1 MRCLS
6 RRDCLVLLAGAPQ
19 LAWSQPAVPP
29 EVSAELPGA
38 RLRGSGRA
46 TVLGLH
52 IYDIRLWVD
61 EAFTDYPKN
70 PLALEIEYGRSL
82 SGKLIADRSLKEM
95 KRGGEIDDEKAE
107 RWLAFMR
114 SAFPDVAKGDR
125 ITGVFQPGEAARF
138 FVNGK
143 FKAQLRDAGFAQRFF
158 GIWLAAHTSEPKL
171 REALLGQGKV

>member
-1 MRCLS
+1 MPGLTRRRCLAVLAS
-6 RRDCLVLLAGAPQ
+6 APLV
-19 LAWSQPAVPP
+19 AWAQPAVPV
-29 EVSAELPGA
+29 EVGAELPGA

-61 EAFTDYPKN
+61 ESFSEYPKS

-82 SGKLIADRSLKEM
+82 SGRLIADRSLKEM

-114 SAFPDVAKGDR
+114 STFPDVVKGDR
-125 ITGVFQPGEAARF
+125 ITGVFQPGTAARF

-143 FKAQLRDAGFAQRFF
+143 FKAELREAEFAQRFF
-158 GIWLAAHTSEPKL
+158 GIWLATTTSEPKL
-171 REALLGQGKV
+171 RESLLGQGKG

>member
-1 MRCLS
+1 MQGLT
-6 RRDCLVLLAGAPQ
+6 RRSCIVLLAGVP
-19 LAWSQPAVPP
+19 LMAWAQPAVPS
-29 EVSAELPGA
+29 EVNAELPGA
-38 RLRGSGRA
+38 KLRGSGRA

-61 EAFTDYPKN
+61 EGFAEYPKS

-114 SAFPDVAKGDR
+114 STFPDVVKGDR
-125 ITGVFQPGEAARF
+125 ITGVFQPGAAARF

-143 FKAQLRDAGFAQRFF
+143 FKAELRDAEFAQRFF
-158 GIWLAAHTSEPKL
+158 GIWLATHTSEPKL
-171 REALLGQGKV
+171 REALLGQGKA